1 MFSQFHSYKFEE
13 KQQNSYSMKKL
24 IFLILLL
31 TSPFIF
37 NVNAEDNNKPIKADR
52 LILIEKEPA
61 KAPRTLGDMFIT
73 CYYNNEC
80 IEVEFPA
87 DAECMEVTI
96 SNESVSVW
104 SGIITCDAPTCDIPQ
119 LVGQY
124 IITCTTDNGLVYQGL
139 LSF

>member
-1 MFSQFHSYKFEE
+1 MNNLIKILCTVSLIATSFS
-13 KQQNSYSMKKL
+13 
-24 IFLILLL
+24 
-31 TSPFIF
+31 
-37 NVNAEDNNKPIKADR
+37 IKADNETPK
-52 LILIEKEPA
+52 LDGPVSSTLLKKETVSSQR
-61 KAPRTLGDMFIT
+61 PRTLGDMFIT